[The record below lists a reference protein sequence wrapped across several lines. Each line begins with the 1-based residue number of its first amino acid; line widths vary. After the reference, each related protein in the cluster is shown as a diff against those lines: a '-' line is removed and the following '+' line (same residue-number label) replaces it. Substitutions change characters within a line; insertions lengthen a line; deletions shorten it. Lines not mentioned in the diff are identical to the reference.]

1 MFSRA
6 ICEARYRKLAFKC
19 KVMVVVCVDI
29 DASLSHIGF
38 FDKLW
43 IMQWWLLLLSFF
55 LRVYFSQSATWAR
68 KRIVEPRVR
77 VLKRHPIISIVW
89 PNVLQCSLWKLP
101 IQTSMPMT
109 YNQLTMQE
117 LKLLRNRNKY
127 VKFLCV
133 HSADRQRSWKWAKK
147 LFNYKKIRL
156 WWVHFS
162 YNSIFGVNPWKQLYR
177 LMKRKSFFSIWSESI
192 NWHQIWPG
200 DLVSLT
206 KLRKVNGNLVS
217 NPELVDSVS
226 SGKCLIWTENPLENV
241 DYFKESFLYHL
252 QFPTFQ
258 RIHRRKN
265 KENCLAWLQY
275 YNFHLDWQVDTKVQ
289 NKVKCPWHNVPL
301 NLDL

>member
-1 MFSRA
+1 MSRIVGLSIQTAMVEWRWNKTQGNRDATNRPSSPLTHDSSHPRITRASLIWLNEFALLTVQQKEMHFQTKIRWQLLFECIHVFCA

-162 YNSIFGVNPWKQLYR
+162 YNSILGVNLH
-177 LMKRKSFFSIWSESI
+177 SNFTGSWS
-192 NWHQIWPG
+192 G
-200 DLVSLT
+200 
-206 KLRKVNGNLVS
+206 K
-217 NPELVDSVS
+217 VS
-226 SGKCLIWTENPLENV
+226 SQFDQNQSTDIRYGLETWYPSQNWGK
-241 DYFKESFLYHL
+241 
-252 QFPTFQ
+252 
-258 RIHRRKN
+258 
-265 KENCLAWLQY
+265 
-275 YNFHLDWQVDTKVQ
+275 
-289 NKVKCPWHNVPL
+289 
-301 NLDL
+301 